1 MRLALA
7 STFAAAAFLLN
18 PLAIGCISND
28 DPEFTFSDTEMRAAL
43 AGEWTLTAAGSTSTV
58 RFEQAATSPTASRSP
73 SSTSWL
79 ATAHACGTRTLI
91 ASANACIDVTEMPLR
106 IVVLDGPLS
115 SSSSLSG
122 TLRVYGTSFMRGEL
136 ELTASGA
143 TANAQISP
151 TGEILEQSGDFA
163 LARK

>member
-18 PLAIGCISND
+18 PLAIGCSD
-28 DPEFTFSDTEMRAAL
+28 DGDEFTFSDTEMRAAL

-106 IVVLDGPLS
+106 IVVLDGPLAS
-115 SSSSLSG
+115 SSIAG

-151 TGEILEQSGDFA
+151 AGEILEQSGDFA